1 MTDQTVETNPFEE
14 FNKAMGAGTVTN
26 PYPDFASMR
35 DEHLVPADV
44 RQLMGLDADAELGF
58 DPADVPPLYTVSSYE
73 AVQEVL
79 RDGERFSSNG
89 YAEVMGAVMGHTI
102 LEMDEPEHRAYRSLI
117 QQAFSRK
124 AMEAWE
130 TELVGPIVDE
140 CIDGFVDR
148 GKAEL
153 VSELH
158 FPFPVNVI
166 AGLLGLPRADLPK
179 FHRWT
184 VELIS
189 VSVDMEMALNASASL
204 HDYLLGF
211 VHERREAPGNDMIS
225 VLATVEHEGQ
235 RLTDD
240 EIIAF
245 CRLLLPAGAETTY
258 RSSANLMCGLL
269 THPDQL
275 DAVRADR
282 SLLPQAI
289 EEGLRWEPP
298 LLTIM
303 RTATEAT
310 NVCGVDVPD
319 GAMMIVNMGAANHD
333 EAAVARCRLVRHHP
347 PVHRAHRV
355 RVRAA
360 HVPRHAPGPHGD
372 EGRDRAHP
380 RSVAEHPPRS
390 RCRPAVH
397 HGHDLPRPAA
407 TRRRLRLTNYSPRPS
422 AIRLRWKA
430 ALPNNAS
437 DVFARFTNR
446 CWSCSHV

>member
-1 MTDQTVETNPFEE
+1 MTEAVAAESNPFEE
-14 FNKAMGAGTVTN
+14 FNKAMGAGVIQN
-26 PYPDFASMR
+26 PYPDFAPMR
-35 DEHLVPADV
+35 AAGISKADV
-44 RQLMGLDADAELGF
+44 RQLLGLDGDVDLGF
-58 DPADVPPLYTVSSYE
+58 DEGDVPPLFTVSSYE

-79 RDGERFSSNG
+79 RDNVRFSSKG
-89 YAEVMGAVMGHTI
+89 YADVMGAVMGHTI
-102 LEMDEPEHRAYRSLI
+102 LEMDEPEHHAYRSLI

-140 CIDGFVDR
+140 LIDGFIDDR
-148 GKAEL
+148 RADL
-153 VSELH
+153 VPQLL

-189 VSVDMEMALNASASL
+189 VSIDMDKALNASRSL
-204 HDYLLGF
+204 YDYLVTF
-211 VHERREAPGNDMIS
+211 VHERRSQPCNDMIS
-225 VLATVEHEGQ
+225 VLAQADHEGQ

-258 RSSANLMCGLL
+258 RSSSNLMTGLL

-275 DAVRADR
+275 DAVRSDR

-303 RTATEAT
+303 RTAVDDTT
-310 NVCGVDVPD
+310 VCGVDLPA
-319 GAMMIVNMGAANHD
+319 GAMLVVNMGAANHD
-333 EAAVARCRLVRHHP
+333 EKRWANADEFDLFRP
-347 PVHRAHRV
+347 MS
-355 RVRAA
+355 A
-360 HVPRHAPGPHGD
+360 HVAFASGPHMCLGMHLARM
-372 EGRDRAHP
+372 ETKVAINRIFDR
-380 RSVAEHPPRS
+380 
-390 RCRPAVH
+390 
-397 HGHDLPRPAA
+397 
-407 TRRRLRLTNYSPRPS
+407 
-422 AIRLRWKA
+422 
-430 ALPNNAS
+430 LPNVRLDPDAEAPYITGMTFRS
-437 DVFARFTNR
+437 PPTLEVIFD
-446 CWSCSHV
+446 

>member
-1 MTDQTVETNPFEE
+1 LAEQAVETNPFEE
-14 FNKAMGAGTVTN
+14 FNRAMGAGIVTN

-35 DEHLVPADV
+35 VDHISPADV
-44 RQLMGLDADAELGF
+44 RQLMGLDADADLGF
-58 DPADVPPLYTVSSYE
+58 DPADVPPLLTVSSYD

-79 RDGERFSSNG
+79 RDGVRFSSSG

-102 LEMDEPEHRAYRSLI
+102 LEMDEPEHHAYRSLI

-124 AMEAWE
+124 AMEVWE
-130 TELVGPIVDE
+130 ADLVAPIVDE
-140 CIDGFVDR
+140 CIDAFVDR

-189 VSVDMEMALNASASL
+189 VGVDMDKALNASTSL
-204 HDYLLGF
+204 YDYLVGF
-211 VHERREAPGNDMIS
+211 VHERRDAPGNDMIS

-275 DAVRADR
+275 DQVRDDR
-282 SLLPQAI
+282 SLLSQAI

-303 RTATEAT
+303 RTAAT
-310 NVCGVDVPD
+310 DTTVCGVDVPE
-319 GAMMIVNMGAANHD
+319 GAMLVVNMGAANHD
-333 EAAVARCRLVRHHP
+333 ESRW
-347 PVHRAHRV
+347 PVSDAFDINRQST
-355 RVRAA
+355 A
-360 HVPRHAPGPHGD
+360 HVAFASGPHMCLGMHLARM
-372 EGRDRAHP
+372 ETKVAINRILDRLPNLRLDPDADP
-380 RSVAEHPPRS
+380 PYITGMTFRAPPR
-390 RCRPAVH
+390 
-397 HGHDLPRPAA
+397 L
-407 TRRRLRLTNYSPRPS
+407 
-422 AIRLRWKA
+422 
-430 ALPNNAS
+430 
-437 DVFARFTNR
+437 DVVFD
-446 CWSCSHV
+446 

>member
-1 MTDQTVETNPFEE
+1 VVSEQTLESNPFDE
-14 FNKAMGAGTVTN
+14 FNKAMGAGLVTN

-35 DEHLVPADV
+35 AGHIVPADV
-44 RQLMGLDADAELGF
+44 RQLMGLDADADLGF
-58 DPADVPPLYTVSSYE
+58 DPADVPPMYTVSSYD

-79 RDGERFSSNG
+79 RDGERFSSSG
-89 YAEVMGAVMGHTI
+89 YAEAMGPVMGHTI
-102 LEMDEPEHRAYRSLI
+102 LEMDEPEHHGYRSLI

-124 AMEAWE
+124 AMEVWE

-166 AGLLGLPRADLPK
+166 AGLLGLPRTDLPK
-179 FHRWT
+179 FHRWA
-184 VELIS
+184 VEIIS
-189 VSVDMEMALNASASL
+189 VGIDGQKAMKASSSL
-204 HDYLLGF
+204 YDYLVAY
-211 VHERREAPGNDMIS
+211 VHERRETPGNDMIS
-225 VLATVEHEGQ
+225 VLASAEHDGQ

-275 DAVRADR
+275 DQIRGDR

-303 RTATEAT
+303 RTATTAT
-310 NVCGVDVPD
+310 SVCGVDLPS
-319 GAMMIVNMGAANHD
+319 GAILIVNMGAANHD
-333 EAAVARCRLVRHHP
+333 SSRWPDADSFDINRQSI
-347 PVHRAHRV
+347 AHI
-355 RVRAA
+355 AFA
-360 HVPRHAPGPHGD
+360 SGPHMCLGTHLARI
-372 EGRDRAHP
+372 ETKVAINRILDRLPNLRVDPDADP
-380 RSVAEHPPRS
+380 PYITGMTFRAPPR
-390 RCRPAVH
+390 
-397 HGHDLPRPAA
+397 L
-407 TRRRLRLTNYSPRPS
+407 
-422 AIRLRWKA
+422 
-430 ALPNNAS
+430 
-437 DVFARFTNR
+437 DVVFD
-446 CWSCSHV
+446 